1 MSFEFIRLLA
11 NSVKII
17 NYGHGSSTPP
27 TYESSFTVTV
37 TCPGSR
43 FNTKGYEAADRV
55 CAIILAALMS
65 QVLQA
70 ILGHRKL
77 HNIT

>member
-1 MSFEFIRLLA
+1 MGMAVPTSQVSRSRSLA
-11 NSVKII
+11 
-17 NYGHGSSTPP
+17 G
-27 TYESSFTVTV
+27 
-37 TCPGSR
+37 

-77 HNIT
+77 HNIKSMAIIISSFPGVHYIELPS

>member
-1 MSFEFIRLLA
+1 MGMAVPTSQVSRSRSLA
-11 NSVKII
+11 GK
-17 NYGHGSSTPP
+17 
-27 TYESSFTVTV
+27 
-37 TCPGSR
+37 

-55 CAIILAALMS
+55 CAIILAALMC

-77 HNIT
+77 HNIY